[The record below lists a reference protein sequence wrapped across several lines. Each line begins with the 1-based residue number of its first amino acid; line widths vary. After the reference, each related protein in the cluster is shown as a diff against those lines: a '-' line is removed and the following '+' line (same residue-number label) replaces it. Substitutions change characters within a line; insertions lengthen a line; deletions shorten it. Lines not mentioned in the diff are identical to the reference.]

1 MNNGLN
7 DAAQFFPM
15 KYTAQSILKDWKGI
29 SLKNGSADVLLKV
42 LYQRGKWLEFC
53 QAWAISELFKSF
65 AWKNSMIFNKN

>member
-42 LYQRGKWLEFC
+42 LYQRGK
-53 QAWAISELFKSF
+53 
-65 AWKNSMIFNKN
+65 